1 MKKEITT
8 IAKAINRLSY
18 TTANSNKCNSTDVD
32 ALNFIID
39 FVNTTNEKAFNE
51 NQLYAKLYADA
62 LIENFRYY
70 NYIEIANKKL
80 NKKLE
85 ESLQTKIEGLAFE
98 LQVDYLTSYFERKG
112 VKDEWASI
120 IFRKDII
127 CLKTL
132 KNHFEQNKENILLV
146 NSENKEIYSKIDF
159 NEFLE
164 VYNFWTYEKVF
175 DLFKTNATLS
185 FNKFKNLK

>member
-1 MKKEITT
+1 MKLEITT

-18 TTANSNKCNSTDVD
+18 TTANGNKCNSTDVE

-39 FVNTTNEKAFNE
+39 FVNNTNEKAFNE
-51 NQLYAKLYADA
+51 NQLYCKLYAEL

-70 NYIEIANKKL
+70 NFIEIANKQL
-80 NKKLE
+80 NKKLDE
-85 ESLQTKIEGLAFE
+85 PLETKIQKLAFE
-98 LQVDYLTSYFERKG
+98 MQVDYLTGYFERKG
-112 VKDEWASI
+112 LKNEWQGFLFEKDFFE
-120 IFRKDII
+120 
-127 CLKTL
+127 LKSL
-132 KNHFEQNKENILLV
+132 KNHFENNKENILNI
-146 NSENKEIYSKIDF
+146 NSENKEIYAKIDF

-185 FNKFKNLK
+185 FNNFKNLK

>member
-1 MKKEITT
+1 MKTEITT

-18 TTANSNKCNSTDVD
+18 TTANGNKCNSTDIEAV
-32 ALNFIID
+32 NFIID
-39 FVNTTNEKAFNE
+39 FVNNANEKAFNE
-51 NQLYAKLYADA
+51 NQLYCKLYAEA

-85 ESLQTKIEGLAFE
+85 ETLETKIQGLAFE
-98 LQVDYLTSYFERKG
+98 LQVDYLTSFFQRKG
-112 VKDEWASI
+112 LKNEWQGLLFEKD
-120 IFRKDII
+120 FL

-132 KNHFEQNKENILLV
+132 KNHFEQNKENILNI
-146 NSENKEIYSKIDF
+146 NSQNKEIYSNIDF

-164 VYNFWTYEKVF
+164 VYNFWTFDKVF
-175 DLFKTNATLS
+175 DLFKKNATLS
-185 FNKFKNLK
+185 FNKFKNMK